1 MIIKRNQPLGMFA
14 RLPLITTRLPTPNRR
29 TADRYTA
36 LMRQDPLSYLSDELD
51 ALRQQNLY
59 RRLRVLEDEQK
70 AHTTFDHRSVVN
82 LSSNNYLGLTTH
94 PRLRQK
100 ALEAVEQFG
109 VGTGSV
115 RTIAGTMAMHME
127 LERKLAEFKK
137 VDAVV
142 VFQSGFTANAGTV
155 SAILT
160 KEDVVISDELN
171 HASIIDGCRLS
182 RAAIKVFPH
191 KDVDAAR
198 KLIEGLPAGQR
209 KLLITD
215 GVFSMDGDL
224 GPLPELCELAEQT
237 GCIMMVDDAHASGVF
252 GRNGRGTIDHFGV
265 HGRVDVQVGTLSKAI
280 GALGGYVAG
289 TQALIEF
296 LYHRARPFLF
306 STSHPPAVAAACMAA
321 IDVLLEEPEIIDR
334 LWENTRFFKS
344 GLEALGFNTGVSES
358 PITPVITGDGAVAM
372 KLSDR
377 LFQEGVFAQGIAF
390 PTVAKDKA
398 RVRTIVTATH
408 TRDHLQFALD
418 TFGKVGK
425 ELGIV

>member
-1 MIIKRNQPLGMFA
+1 M
-14 RLPLITTRLPTPNRR
+14 R
-29 TADRYTA
+29 T
-36 LMRQDPLSYLSDELD
+36 DPLMYLGEELL
-51 ALRQQNLY
+51 ALKRQNLY
-59 RRLRVLEDEQK
+59 RRLRILEDEQK

-94 PRLRQK
+94 PRLRAK
-100 ALEAVEQFG
+100 ALEAVERYG

-115 RTIAGTMAMHME
+115 RTIAGTMDLHME
-127 LERKLAEFKK
+127 LERKLADFKK
-137 VDAVV
+137 VEAVV

-155 SAILT
+155 SAILS

-182 RAAIKVFPH
+182 RATIKVFPH

-198 KLIEGLPAGQR
+198 RIIKELPASQR
-209 KLLITD
+209 RLLITD

-224 GPLPELCELAEQT
+224 GPLPALCALAEET

-252 GRNGRGTIDHFGV
+252 GTNGRGTIDHFAM

-289 TQALIEF
+289 NRNLIEF

-306 STSHPPAVAAACMAA
+306 STSHPPAVAAACIAA
-321 IDVLLEEPEIIDR
+321 IDVLLEEPEIMER
-334 LWENTRFFKS
+334 LWANTRFFKT
-344 GLEALGFNTGVSES
+344 GLERLGFSTGISES
-358 PITPVITGDGAVAM
+358 PITPVIAGDSAKANT
-372 KLSDR
+372 LSDR
-377 LFQEGVFAQGIAF
+377 LFEEGVFAQAIGY
-390 PTVAKDKA
+390 PTVARDKA

-408 TRDHLQFALD
+408 TREDLQYALD
-418 TFGKVGK
+418 AFQKVGK
-425 ELGIV
+425 EIGLI

>member
-1 MIIKRNQPLGMFA
+1 
-14 RLPLITTRLPTPNRR
+14 
-29 TADRYTA
+29 
-36 LMRQDPLSYLSDELD
+36 MRQDPLSYLSAELD
-51 ALRQQNLY
+51 TLKQQGLY
-59 RRLRVLEDEQK
+59 RHLRVLDDEQK
-70 AHTTFDHRSVVN
+70 PSTTVDHRHVVN

-94 PRLRQK
+94 PRLRER
-100 ALEAVEQFG
+100 ALEAIERLG

-115 RTIAGTMAMHME
+115 RTIAGTMDIHME
-127 LERKLAEFKK
+127 LERRLAEFKQTE
-137 VDAVV
+137 AVV

-155 SAILT
+155 SSILT
-160 KEDVVISDELN
+160 KDDVVISDELN

-182 RAAIKVFPH
+182 RADIKVFPH
-191 KDVDAAR
+191 KDVEAAR
-198 KLIEGLPAGQR
+198 QILRALPSAQR

-224 GPLPELCELAEQT
+224 GALPDLCGLAEQF

-289 TQALIEF
+289 SRALIEF

-306 STSHPPAVAAACMAA
+306 STSHPPAVAAACLAA
-321 IDVLLEEPEIIDR
+321 IDVLEQEPQIIDR
-334 LWENTRFFKS
+334 LWENTRFFKA
-344 GLEALGFNTGVSES
+344 GLQSIGFNTGTSES
-358 PITPVITGDGAVAM
+358 PITPVIAGEAALAM
-372 KLSDR
+372 RLSDR

-390 PTVAKDKA
+390 PTVARDKA

-408 TRDHLQFALD
+408 TRDELQFALD
-418 TFGKVGK
+418 VFGTVGK
-425 ELGIV
+425 ELGILP